1 MVEPAQVIAEQD
13 EQLEGVHP
21 PTLEQNSARV
31 TSHDAKDPDILLSTD
46 QALLAARQRMQEQY
60 NKAAKE
66 SLEKKKAR
74 EEKMREDKIAE
85 LECMQSGK
93 GNRLKDNS
101 SASVSDT
108 KKTNSSC
115 AKTAAKRRMKPEYN
129 PLVGDTGASSRR
141 WKPTSRGA
149 SGGG

>member
-31 TSHDAKDPDILLSTD
+31 TSHDAKD

>member
-1 MVEPAQVIAEQD
+1 MTELCIRLNVRPFDYQIFSP
-13 EQLEGVHP
+13 L
-21 PTLEQNSARV
+21 
-31 TSHDAKDPDILLSTD
+31 
-46 QALLAARQRMQEQY
+46 
-60 NKAAKE
+60 
-66 SLEKKKAR
+66 R

-115 AKTAAKRRMKPEYN
+115 AKTAAKRRMKP
-129 PLVGDTGASSRR
+129 G
-141 WKPTSRGA
+141 
-149 SGGG
+149 